1 MPKPKNEATR
11 RGEEFVNRM
20 RTYDAGR
27 NARRAAPE
35 IVQGVRDEARGPIF
49 NPNIQLDP
57 SQVLDVRN
65 ETALHGRGRQ
75 AAAAGGDVAYKVR
88 MAARRARGYKG
99 K

>member
-1 MPKPKNEATR
+1 MPQRKSKATR
-11 RGEEFVNRM
+11 RGEGFVNRM

-27 NARRAAPE
+27 EARRAAPE

-49 NPNIQLDP
+49 NPNIPLDP
-57 SQVLDVRN
+57 SQVEDYRD

-75 AAAAGGDVAYKVR
+75 AAAAGGDVAYKIR